1 MKIATDIFVDES
13 EIEFEFFRSRGPGG
27 QNVNKVATAVR
38 LRFDVT
44 RTRSLGEDLR
54 ERLKRLGRARITA
67 RGVLVIEARR
77 FRTQERN
84 RREALEKLAELICR
98 AAETPRARRPTQPTR
113 AARERRL
120 KEKRSR
126 SERKRLRR
134 PPLWG

>member
-1 MKIATDIFVDES
+1 MKIATDIFLDES

-27 QNVNKVATAVR
+27 ENVNKVATAVR
-38 LRFDVT
+38 LRLDLA

-54 ERLKRLGRARITA
+54 ERLKRLGRARITT

-84 RREALEKLAELICR
+84 RREALEKLTDLIR
-98 AAETPRARRPTQPTR
+98 KAAETPRARRPTRPTK
-113 AARERRL
+113 AGRERRL

-134 PPLWG
+134 PPLWD